1 MKIAVLTS
9 SYPRFTGDGTA
20 PFIQSICEALAQQG
34 HRVEVA
40 APFDPAVKLA
50 QGGLV
55 KVQRF
60 RYIYP
65 DSLHVMGHARSLEAD
80 VRLRPLSYL
89 LLPLFVAASTMV
101 TDRLVR
107 SMQADILHV
116 NWVLPNGPAGAW
128 VSGGRHV
135 PMVVSLHGSDIYV
148 AERNALFR
156 KTARSVFSRARAVVA
171 CSPDLRERAVS
182 IGAAPAAQVLPYG
195 INPEKFHPG
204 LRSPQVRKQYGFGES
219 TVLIAA
225 LGRMVHKKGFN
236 ILLDAFSQVP
246 ASGQDARLII
256 GGDGP
261 LKPELIQ
268 QAKVLGISE
277 RVIFPGRIDWDQTP
291 VFLASADIFVLP
303 SVIDAYGNMDGLP
316 NVLMEAMACGRPVV
330 ASSIGGVP
338 LVVDSNRNGLL
349 VEPGKPEALA
359 LAIGELVAHPDQRQQ
374 LGKVARSDI
383 LEHHTWEKYAQQ
395 FTKILESSL

>member
-20 PFIQSICEALAQQG
+20 PFIQSICEALTQQG
-34 HRVEVA
+34 HQVEVA
-40 APFDPAVKLA
+40 APFDPAVKPET
-50 QGGLV
+50 GGLV
-55 KVQRF
+55 QVHRF

-80 VRLRPLSYL
+80 VRLRPLSYF
-89 LLPLFVAASTMV
+89 LLPLFAAASTIV

-107 SMQADILHV
+107 SMKADILHV

-128 VSGGRHV
+128 VSSRRHV

-171 CSPDLRERAVS
+171 CSPDLRERAIS
-182 IGAAPAAQVLPYG
+182 IGAAPEAQVLPYG
-195 INPEKFHPG
+195 INPDKFHPG
-204 LRSPQVRKQYGFGES
+204 LRNSQVRKQYGCGES
-219 TVLIAA
+219 TILIAA

-236 ILLDAFSQVP
+236 ILLDAFSQV
-246 ASGQDARLII
+246 STRGQDVRLVI

-261 LKPELIQ
+261 LKQALIQ
-268 QAKVLGISE
+268 QANRLGITE
-277 RVIFPGRIDWDQTP
+277 QVIFPGRIDWDKAP
-291 VFLASADIFVLP
+291 GFLASADIFVLP
-303 SVIDAYGNMDGLP
+303 SVIDTYGNVDGLP
-316 NVLMEAMACGRPVV
+316 NVLLEAMACGNPVI

-338 LVVDSNRNGLL
+338 LVVDDDRNGLL
-349 VEPGKPEALA
+349 VEAGKPEALA
-359 LAIGELVAHPDQRQQ
+359 LAIRELLAHPDQRQQ
-374 LGKVARSDI
+374 LGKSARSDI
-383 LEHHTWEKYAQQ
+383 LEHHTWTKYAQQ